1 MRLCIV
7 LLLSFFCI
15 RPVYA
20 AEQKDF
26 TPLIEAVTK
35 AGTSPYAI
43 ETFILK
49 NGDVNAV
56 DDRGRSVLMLASMYH
71 PDPLVHYLLIQGG
84 AKINEQTR
92 DSGKT
97 ALFFAVQYNP
107 NPDVISLLL
116 NYGADQN
123 IQDVFGRTA
132 YDYAERNPKLKGS
145 LVLSLFHKHHETS
158 EEDEASSV
166 SAISR

>member
-1 MRLCIV
+1 MQSFIV

-20 AEQKDF
+20 VEWNDF
-26 TPLIEAVTK
+26 TPLIKAVTK
-35 AGTSPYAI
+35 ESTSPYAI
-43 ETFILK
+43 ESLIL
-49 NGDVNAV
+49 NDGDVNAV
-56 DDRGRSVLMLASMYH
+56 DDQGRSVLMLASMYH

-84 AKINEQTR
+84 AEVNARMR
-92 DSGKT
+92 DNGKT

-107 NPDVISLLL
+107 NPKVVSLLL

-123 IQDVFGRTA
+123 IKDVFGRTA

-145 LVLSLFHKHHETS
+145 VVLSLFHKHHEDDQ
-158 EEDEASSV
+158 EDDASSA
-166 SAISR
+166 SAASR